1 MKQHAL
7 GYLLIAIGVVLGVQA
22 FVIALIH
29 VPPITGVAIP
39 VIIVA
44 MLVVLSV
51 LAGLLGL
58 RVRRW

>member
-7 GYLLIAIGVVLGVQA
+7 SYLLVAINVALGVLA
-22 FVIALIH
+22 FVILLIH

-39 VIIVA
+39 VFIVA

-51 LAGLLGL
+51 FAGFLGL
-58 RVRRW
+58 RVKRW